1 MKIAGILELLTC
13 TTPCTVYQA
22 KTSRTCHLV
31 GDFQLSKKLYLT
43 TPHDLMRK
51 QRCNDLVMLHYWF
64 LKDKQRGKLEY
75 QVKQPQS
82 KEKNQQLARMKCHRL
97 LLFIC
102 PQVPKWQPLQ
112 NSRGKQKKST
122 IAQRGMASP
131 GKKFYLCLPRLPR
144 NLTNISVMFVKFIL
158 ILFLQTCN
166 LWVLGSHSC
175 CLCYPYKFFKKQH
188 LLQYMQIW
196 NYSSVSSM
204 YSMIKHKKR
213 PQTPSPNFL

>member
-1 MKIAGILELLTC
+1 
-13 TTPCTVYQA
+13 
-22 KTSRTCHLV
+22 
-31 GDFQLSKKLYLT
+31 
-43 TPHDLMRK
+43 
-51 QRCNDLVMLHYWF
+51 MLHYWF

-131 GKKFYLCLPRLPR
+131 GKKFYVCPGYLETWLTLVSCL
-144 NLTNISVMFVKFIL
+144 
-158 ILFLQTCN
+158 
-166 LWVLGSHSC
+166 
-175 CLCYPYKFFKKQH
+175 
-188 LLQYMQIW
+188 
-196 NYSSVSSM
+196 SSSS
-204 YSMIKHKKR
+204 
-213 PQTPSPNFL
+213 